1 MRVPFKRINLGNAL
15 EAIRPLI
22 ESGFIGLGNTV
33 FEFEKE
39 LAKYVGSK
47 YVVAVD
53 SCTSAL
59 FLCLKYEK
67 AKTVEIPS
75 MTVPLVI
82 DACFE
87 ANKDVVFNCETSWVG
102 SAYKIGHTNIW
113 DSAHQLD
120 KNQCKGMDK
129 KTKVCFSFYP
139 TKSIGSADGGAI
151 ATNDKKF
158 YEWAK
163 KISTY
168 GRNQGNKYMNSW
180 EYEVDLIG
188 YKRHYTNL
196 QSAICLEQLRRLP
209 ETDKK
214 RKSIRDSYNKAFGLK
229 NKSVY
234 LYRLNV
240 DDRQGFLDFMKAR
253 EIECGVHFQ
262 PLHMMK
268 AFKKVLFVDDQKIVE
283 DAYKHTVSLPL
294 FDLMTDEQINW
305 VINSVK
311 DYGLERLV
319 R

>member
-1 MRVPFKRINLGNAL
+1 MKVPFKKVNLGNAL
-15 EAIRPLI
+15 NEIKPLI
-22 ESGFIGLGNTV
+22 KNGMIGLGNTV

-39 LAKYVGSK
+39 LAKYLGCK

-59 FLCLKYEK
+59 FLCLKYDK
-67 AKTVEIPS
+67 ARTVEIPS

-82 DACFE
+82 DACYE
-87 ANKDVVFNCETSWVG
+87 AGKEVVFNCQTEWVG

-120 KNQCKGMDK
+120 KNQCKGMDIN
-129 KTKVCFSFYP
+129 TKFCFSFYP

-151 ATNDKKF
+151 ATNDEKF
-158 YEWAK
+158 YNWAK
-163 KISTY
+163 KVSTY
-168 GRNQGNKYMNSW
+168 GRNQGTKYQNSW

-196 QSAICLEQLRRLP
+196 QAAICLEQLRRLP
-209 ETDKK
+209 ETTK
-214 RKSIRDSYNKAFGLK
+214 RREAVRDRYNKAFGLK

-234 LYRLNV
+234 LYRIKV
-240 DDRQGFLDFMKAR
+240 DDRNKFLKFMDEKG
-253 EIECGVHFQ
+253 IMCGVHFQ

-268 AFKKVLFVDDQKIVE
+268 AFKKILFVEDKKIVE
-283 DAYKHTVSLPL
+283 EAYKHTISLPL
-294 FDLMTDEQINW
+294 FDLMTDRQVNF

-311 DYGLERLV
+311 KYGMERLV
-319 R
+319 L